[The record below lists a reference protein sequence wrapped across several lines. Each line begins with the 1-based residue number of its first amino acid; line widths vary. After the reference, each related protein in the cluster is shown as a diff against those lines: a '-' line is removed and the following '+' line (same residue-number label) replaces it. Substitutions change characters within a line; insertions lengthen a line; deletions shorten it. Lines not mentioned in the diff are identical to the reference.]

1 MFLFLFH
8 VNTCS
13 LMKSFNDLQY
23 LISYTNNNSYMV
35 AISETRITKQVFL
48 LVMSNL
54 NNCSKEFCPA
64 ETSGNFILLYIHN
77 NLLHKCKTQLNI

>member
-1 MFLFLFH
+1 
-8 VNTCS
+8 
-13 LMKSFNDLQY
+13 
-23 LISYTNNNSYMV
+23 MV

-64 ETSGNFILLYIHN
+64 GTSGNFILLYIHN
-77 NLLHKCKTQLNI
+77 NLLHKCKTQLNIYKRVIFLLKRSTPDNQILLWGPLT

>member
-1 MFLFLFH
+1 
-8 VNTCS
+8 
-13 LMKSFNDLQY
+13 
-23 LISYTNNNSYMV
+23 MV

-64 ETSGNFILLYIHN
+64 ETSGNFTLLYVHN
-77 NLLHKCKTQLNI
+77 NLLNKCKNQLNIYKRVIFLLKQSTPDNQILLWGPPT